1 MSSIIF
7 FLKIKKKIVQIYIF
21 IYYSIWFFF
30 LSAGVGYASSTI
42 GWCAPMGHVGP

>member
-21 IYYSIWFFF
+21 IYYSIWFF